1 MTAIADSIKV
11 HLPDGSVKE
20 FPAGTTPH
28 DVAQSISP
36 RLAAAAVVARI
47 RPVAAENFRP
57 AADATAEN
65 GEAAP
70 EADIIAPAKR
80 APNAWWI

>member
-11 HLPDGSVKE
+11 HLPDGSIKE

-47 RPVAAENFRP
+47 RPVAAESLQP
-57 AADATAEN
+57 AASATPES

-70 EADIIAPAKR
+70 EAEHV
-80 APNAWWI
+80 